1 LGRAARRTARRTRCP
16 QPNRRRATA
25 LFEIANWISEVA
37 DLQRALK
44 TVEAA
49 DLTVD
54 KGEVVGLVGESR

>member
-1 LGRAARRTARRTRCP
+1 L
-16 QPNRRRATA
+16 
-25 LFEIANWISEVA
+25 ISEVA

-54 KGEVVGLVGESR
+54 KSEVVGLVGESR